1 MIFLKE
7 RLYVIFFTGATHTNI
22 SLVFMFASDILTVR
36 SITALLTRL
45 STVTTVVSYILDE
58 L

>member
-7 RLYVIFFTGATHTNI
+7 RLYVIFFTGATHINI
-22 SLVFMFASDILTVR
+22 SLVFIMFASDILTVR
-36 SITALLTRL
+36 SITTLLTRL
-45 STVTTVVSYILDE
+45 STVTVVSYILDE